1 MPRSLN
7 SSKSSINSN
16 YPWISEANSKQKKP
30 KTNYAKTLMVERDD
44 SDKMKMLIFKFFQIS
59 LLLVFSSR
67 NTMAVKKAQH
77 SKMTYIIHMDKF
89 NMPANFNDHLLWYDS
104 SLKSVS
110 DSAEMLY
117 TYKHVAHGFS
127 ARLTTQ
133 EADLL
138 AKQSGV
144 ISIIPEVRYE
154 LHTTRTPEFLGL
166 EKTST
171 LSLSSGK
178 QSDVIIGVLDT
189 GVWPELKSFD
199 DTGLGPVPSS
209 WKGVCERG
217 KNFNSSNCNKKLVGA
232 RFFAKGYEAA
242 FGPIDEKTE
251 SKSPRD
257 DDGHGS
263 HTSTTAAGSAVTGA
277 SLFGFANGTARGM
290 ATQARVATY
299 KVCWLGG
306 CFTSDIA
313 AGIDKAIE
321 DGVNILS
328 MSIGGGLMNYYKDI
342 VAIGTFAATAHGIL
356 VSNSAGNGGPSQG
369 SLSNVAPWITTVGA
383 GTIDRDF
390 PAYITL
396 GNGKR
401 YTGVSLYNGKLPPN
415 SPLPIIYASN
425 ASDQSEG
432 NLCTR
437 GSLIPKKVSGKIVI
451 CDRGGN
457 PRVEKGLVV
466 KSAGGIGMIL
476 ANNEDYGEELVADS
490 YLLPA
495 AALGQKSS
503 SEIKKYVFSASNPTA
518 KIAFGGT
525 QLGVQP
531 SPVVAAFSSRG
542 PNLLTP
548 KILKPDL
555 IAPGVNILAGWTG
568 AVGPTGL
575 SVDNRHVSFN
585 IISGT
590 SMSCPHVSGLAA
602 LLKGTHPEWSPAA
615 IRSALMTT
623 AYRTYKTGQTIKD
636 VATGLPATPF
646 DYGAGHVDPVAALD
660 PGLVYDATVD
670 DYLSFFC
677 ALNYTSSQIKLASRR
692 DFSCSKRKKY
702 RVEDLNY
709 PSFAVPFDTSY
720 EVKGGSHT
728 PTTVQYKRTL
738 TNVGAPGTYKV
749 SMVQSPSVK
758 IVVEPQTLSFR
769 ALNEK
774 RSYTVTFTASSKP
787 SGTTSFAYLEW
798 SDGKHKVTSPVAFS
812 WT

>member
-1 MPRSLN
+1 MLERVH
-7 SSKSSINSN
+7 
-16 YPWISEANSKQKKP
+16 SE
-30 KTNYAKTLMVERDD
+30 
-44 SDKMKMLIFKFFQIS
+44 KMNMLIFKCLQIA
-59 LLLVFSSR
+59 LLLVLFSGR
-67 NTMAVKKAQH
+67 YTMAVKKTQH
-77 SKMTYIIHMDKF
+77 PKSTYIIHMDKF
-89 NMPANFNDHLLWYDS
+89 NMPASFNDHLHWYDS

-110 DSAEMLY
+110 DTAEMLY

-127 ARLTTQ
+127 TRLTTQ
-133 EADLL
+133 EAESL
-138 AKQSGV
+138 AKQPGILSV
-144 ISIIPEVRYE
+144 IPEVRYE

-166 EKTST
+166 EKPKPST
-171 LSLSSGK
+171 LLPASGK
-178 QSDVIIGVLDT
+178 QGDVTVGVLDT

-209 WKGVCERG
+209 WKGECEGG
-217 KNFNSSNCNKKLVGA
+217 KNFNTSNCNRKLIGA
-232 RFFAKGYEAA
+232 RYFSIGYESA
-242 FGPIDEKTE
+242 FGPIDEKKE

-263 HTSTTAAGSAVTGA
+263 HTSTTAAGSAVAGA
-277 SLFGFANGTARGM
+277 SLFGFASGTARGM
-290 ATQARVATY
+290 ATHARVATY
-299 KVCWLGG
+299 KACWLGG

-313 AGIDKAIE
+313 AAIDKAIE

-328 MSIGGGLMNYYKDI
+328 MSIGGGVMDYYEDT
-342 VAIGTFAATAHGIL
+342 VAMGTFAAAAHGIL
-356 VSNSAGNGGPSQG
+356 VSNSAGNGGPSQAT
-369 SLSNVAPWITTVGA
+369 LTNVAPWITTVGA

-401 YTGVSLYNGKLPPN
+401 YTGVSIYNGKPPLG
-415 SPLPIIYASN
+415 SPLPLVYAGN
-425 ASDQSEG
+425 ASSDSSG
-432 NLCTR
+432 NLCTP
-437 GSLIPKKVSGKIVI
+437 GSLIRGKVSRKIVI

-466 KSAGGIGMIL
+466 KKAGGIGMIL
-476 ANNEDYGEELVADS
+476 ANNEDYGEELIADS

-503 SEIKKYVFSASNPTA
+503 NEVKKYSFSTPKPTA

-542 PNLLTP
+542 PNMLTP

-575 SVDNRHVSFN
+575 SVDSRHVSFN

-602 LLKGTHPEWSPAA
+602 LLKGAHPEWSPAA

-623 AYRTYKTGQTIKD
+623 AYRTYKNGQTITD

-646 DYGAGHVDPVAALD
+646 DYGAGHVDPMAALD

-670 DYLSFFC
+670 DYLSFLC
-677 ALNYTSSQIKLASRR
+677 ALNYTSSQIKLVA
-692 DFSCSKRKKY
+692 KREFTCNKRIKY
-702 RVEDLNY
+702 RVEDFNY
-709 PSFAVPFDTSY
+709 PSFAVPFETALG
-720 EVKGGSHT
+720 GGSHT
-728 PTTVQYKRTL
+728 PSTVQYKRIL
-738 TNVGAPGTYKV
+738 TNVGTPATYKV
-749 SMVQSPSVK
+749 SVSSQSPSVK

-769 ALNEK
+769 EAYEK
-774 RSYTVTFTASSKP
+774 KSYTVTFTSPSKP
-787 SGTTSFAYLEW
+787 SGTTSFAHLEW
-798 SDGKHKVTSPVAFS
+798 SDGKHKVTSSIAFS

>member
-1 MPRSLN
+1 MVKREH
-7 SSKSSINSN
+7 IN
-16 YPWISEANSKQKKP
+16 
-30 KTNYAKTLMVERDD
+30 
-44 SDKMKMLIFKFFQIS
+44 KMNVLIIKCLEIA
-59 LLLVFSSR
+59 LLLVFSGRHIIAENS
-67 NTMAVKKAQH
+67 KK
-77 SKMTYIIHMDKF
+77 TYIIHMDKF
-89 NMPANFNDHLLWYDS
+89 NMPASFNDHLLWYDS

-110 DSAEMLY
+110 NIAEMLY

-127 ARLTTQ
+127 TRLTTQ

-138 AKQSGV
+138 AKHPGV
-144 ISIIPEVRYE
+144 LSIIPEVRYE
-154 LHTTRTPEFLGL
+154 LHTTRTPQFLGL
-166 EKTST
+166 EKTIT
-171 LSLSSGK
+171 LSQANGK
-178 QSDVIIGVLDT
+178 QSEVIVGVLDT

-199 DTGLGPVPSS
+199 DRGLGPVPSS
-209 WKGVCERG
+209 WKGSCEKG
-217 KNFNSSNCNKKLVGA
+217 KNFNPSNCNRKLVGA
-232 RFFAKGYEAA
+232 RFFSKGYEEAV
-242 FGPIDEKTE
+242 GPIDEKIE

-257 DDGHGS
+257 DSGHGS
-263 HTSTTAAGSAVTGA
+263 HTSTTAAGSAVAGA

-290 ATQARVATY
+290 ATQARVAAY

-306 CFTSDIA
+306 CYSSDII
-313 AGIDKAIE
+313 AGIDKAIQ

-328 MSIGGGLMNYYKDI
+328 MSIGGGLADYYKDV

-356 VSNSAGNGGPSQG
+356 VSNSAGNSGPSELT
-369 SLSNVAPWITTVGA
+369 LSNVAPWAITVGA

-396 GNGKR
+396 GNGNR

-415 SPLPIIYASN
+415 SPLPIVYAGNTTS
-425 ASDQSEG
+425 QSEG
-432 NLCTR
+432 NLCYT

-457 PRVEKGLVV
+457 PRVEKSLVV
-466 KSAGGIGMIL
+466 KNAGGIGMIL
-476 ANNEDYGEELVADS
+476 ANNEEYGEELVADS

-495 AALGQKSS
+495 AALGSKFSD
-503 SEIKKYVFSASNPTA
+503 EIKKYVFSAPKPTA

-525 QLGVQP
+525 QIGVQP

-542 PNLLTP
+542 PNLVTP
-548 KILKPDL
+548 QLLKPDL

-575 SVDNRHVSFN
+575 TVDTRHVSFN

-602 LLKGTHPEWSPAA
+602 LLKGNHPEWSPAA

-623 AYRTYKTGQTIKD
+623 AYRTYKNGQTIKD

-660 PGLVYDATVD
+660 PGLVYDCTVD

-677 ALNYTSSQIKLASRR
+677 ALNYTSFQIKLVARR
-692 DFSCSKRKKY
+692 DFSCSKGKKY

-709 PSFAVPFDTSY
+709 PSFAVPFD
-720 EVKGGSHT
+720 K
-728 PTTVQYKRTL
+728 PATVQYKRVL
-738 TNVGAPGTYKV
+738 TNVGTPGTYKV
-749 SMVQSPSVK
+749 SVLQSPFVK
-758 IVVEPQTLSFR
+758 TVVEPRTLSFR
-769 ALNEK
+769 ELNEK
-774 RSYTVTFTASSKP
+774 KSYTVTFTPSSK
-787 SGTTSFAYLEW
+787 SSETTSFAYLEW
-798 SDGKHKVTSPVAFS
+798 SDGKHKVTSPITFS
-812 WT
+812 WN